1 MALYSWG
8 TGTGTGRVGGRTGST
23 WERTMKV
30 LGQFPA
36 GRVVSRWQ
44 NRIQLGVKLTEQD
57 SAGRLERE
65 R

>member
-1 MALYSWG
+1 
-8 TGTGTGRVGGRTGST
+8 
-23 WERTMKV
+23 MKV
-30 LGQFPA
+30 LGQFPT
-36 GRVVSRWQ
+36 GTVVSRWQ